1 MNLDVELVKTIWIS
15 LIEYLTVLLIGMVL
29 YRYSVL
35 YKIKENKQ
43 IKKQALT
50 DPLTGKGNRHKF
62 LTEMDLHIAKKNK
75 FAVCFMDLDGF
86 KHVNDTL
93 GHDAGDLLLIE
104 LGNMLEKNLPATSI
118 PYRLGGDEFAII
130 MDKVN
135 TIEEISKILDVLK
148 EGLKVPVV
156 IENTKIVLEYSLGVS
171 IYPTDG
177 ITRDELMIY
186 ADDAMYHI
194 KANGKNS
201 YYFHNEALKAQLNNK
216 KKMEIDLK
224 AALKN
229 GEFDI
234 EFQPRINLNNLED
247 ICLET
252 MIFWNHPVLGK
263 LNSEYFIKQA
273 EEMSIVIALDEYVLR
288 KACEKL
294 DNLNLNGYKNV
305 KMSINLSNTHAKR
318 HEFGD
323 RLYDILNEYK
333 LNRGDIQ
340 IEFTNK
346 INVKFLENYKYL
358 IDKLKDAGAL
368 ICISNLELKYESL
381 KLFRELKIDEI
392 KLNRGYISN
401 NSSFNK
407 NILNDIINVC
417 KDLDYMTTVICIENE
432 EELKYAL
439 NGTADKIQGNYLFKK
454 IDNGSLED
462 FLINYPELQIGIENM
477 IKKLQYKG

>member
-1 MNLDVELVKTIWIS
+1 MNIDMEFAKAVWFG
-15 LIEYLTVLLIGMVL
+15 LIEYLTILLTGMVL
-29 YRYSVL
+29 YRYSIL
-35 YKIKENKQ
+35 YKIKENIK
-43 IKKQALT
+43 IKKQAFT

-62 LTEMDLHIAKKNK
+62 LSEMDDHIKKNDK

-104 LGNMLEKNLPATSI
+104 LSNLLEKNLPITCV

-135 TIEEISKILDVLK
+135 TIEEISNILDKLKNGLK
-148 EGLKVPVV
+148 EPV
-156 IENTKIVLEYSLGVS
+156 IISETKIVLEYSLGVS

-177 ITRDELMIY
+177 TTRNELMMY
-186 ADDAMYHI
+186 ADDAMYFI
-194 KANGKNS
+194 KENGKNN
-201 YYFHNEALKAQLNNK
+201 YYFHNEALKAKLNNK

-224 AALKN
+224 EALKN

-234 EFQPRINLNNLED
+234 EFQPRINLNNLEE

-252 MIFWNHPVLGK
+252 LIFWNHPVLGK

-273 EEMSIVIALDEYVLR
+273 EEMSIIIYLDEFVLR
-288 KACEKL
+288 RSCEKL
-294 DNLNLNGYKNV
+294 DSLNLNGYKNV
-305 KMSINLSNTHAKR
+305 KIAINLSNTHAKR

-333 LNRGDIQ
+333 LKKGDIQ
-340 IEFTNK
+340 VEFTDK
-346 INVKFLENYKYL
+346 INIKYLESYKYL
-358 IDKLKDAGAL
+358 IDKLKEAGAL
-368 ICISNLELKYESL
+368 ICISNIELKYENL
-381 KLFRELKIDEI
+381 KLFKELKIDEI
-392 KLNRGYISN
+392 KVNSGYISN
-401 NSSFNK
+401 KSNFNK
-407 NILNDIINVC
+407 NILKDILNVY
-417 KDLDYMTTVICIENE
+417 KDLDYLSTVICIENE

-439 NGTADKIQGNYLFKK
+439 NSSADKIQGNYLFKK
-454 IDNGSLED
+454 VDNSSLVE
-462 FLINYPELQIGIENM
+462 FLNNYPNFKSGIESI

>member
-1 MNLDVELVKTIWIS
+1 MNLDVELVKAIWIG

-43 IKKQALT
+43 IKKQAFT

-62 LTEMDLHIAKKNK
+62 LSDMDDHLIKKEK

-104 LGNMLEKNLPATSI
+104 LSNMLEKNLPVTSI
-118 PYRLGGDEFAII
+118 SYRLGGDEFAII

-148 EGLKVPVV
+148 EGLKEPV
-156 IENTKIVLEYSLGVS
+156 IINNTKIVLEYSLGIS

-177 ITRDELMIY
+177 ITRNELMAY

-194 KANGKNS
+194 KENGKNS
-201 YYFHNEALKAQLNNK
+201 YYFHNDALKAQLNNK

-224 AALKN
+224 SALKN

-234 EFQPRINLNNLED
+234 EFQPRINLNNLNE

-252 MIFWNHPVLGK
+252 LIFWNHPVLGK

-273 EEMSIVIALDEYVLR
+273 EEMGIVIYLDEYVL
-288 KACEKL
+288 KKSCERL
-294 DNLNLNGYKNV
+294 DNLNLNGFKNV

-333 LNRGDIQ
+333 LNRGHIQ

-346 INVKFLENYKYL
+346 INVKFLESYKYL
-358 IDKLKDAGAL
+358 IDKLKEAGVS
-368 ICISNLELKYESL
+368 ICISNLELRYESL
-381 KLFRELKIDEI
+381 KLFKELKIDEI
-392 KLNRGYISN
+392 KINRGYISN
-401 NSSFNK
+401 KSNFNK
-407 NILNDIINVC
+407 NVLMDIINIC
-417 KDLDYMTTVICIENE
+417 KDLDYLTTVICIENE
-432 EELKYAL
+432 DELKYAL
-439 NGTADKIQGNYLFKK
+439 NGLADKIQGNYLFKK
-454 IDNGSLED
+454 VDSSSLEE
-462 FLINYPELQIGIENM
+462 FLTNYPSLQINIENM

>member
-1 MNLDVELVKTIWIS
+1 MDIDVELVRAIWIG
-15 LIEYLTVLLIGMVL
+15 LIEYLTVLLVGMVL

-62 LTEMDLHIAKKNK
+62 LTEMDEHLLKKNK

-104 LGNMLEKNLPATSI
+104 LSNMLEKNLPSTSV

-130 MDKVN
+130 MDKIN

-148 EGLKVPVV
+148 EGLKVPVI
-156 IENTKIVLEYSLGVS
+156 IEETKIVLEYSLGVA

-177 ITRDELMIY
+177 LTRNELMAY
-186 ADDAMYHI
+186 ADDAMYFI
-194 KANGKNS
+194 KENGKNS

-224 AALKN
+224 SALKN

-234 EFQPRINLNNLED
+234 EFQPRINLNNLDE

-252 MIFWNHPVLGK
+252 LIFWNHPVLGK
-263 LNSEYFIKQA
+263 LNSEYFIQQA
-273 EEMSIVIALDEYVLR
+273 EDIGLVIYLDEFVLR
-288 KACEKL
+288 KSCEKL

-305 KMSINLSNTHAKR
+305 KISINISNIHAKR

-323 RLYDILNEYK
+323 RLHDILEEYK

-340 IEFTNK
+340 LEFTNK
-346 INVKFLENYKYL
+346 IDSKHLESYKYL
-358 IDKLKDAGAL
+358 IDTLKDAGAS
-368 ICISNLELKYESL
+368 ICISNLELRYESL
-381 KLFRELKIDEI
+381 RIFKDIKIDEI
-392 KLNRGYISN
+392 KINTGYISN
-401 NSSFNK
+401 KSSFNK
-407 NILNDIINVC
+407 NILSDIINVC
-417 KDLDYMTTVICIENE
+417 KDLDYLTTVICIENE

-439 NGTADKIQGNYLFKK
+439 NGKADKIQGNYLFKK
-454 IDNGSLED
+454 VDKTDLEE
-462 FLINYPELQIGIENM
+462 FLANYPELKIGIENM

>member
-1 MNLDVELVKTIWIS
+1 MNIDIEFIRAAWIGIVQYLIILLV
-15 LIEYLTVLLIGMVL
+15 GMVL

-35 YKIKENKQ
+35 YKIKENVK
-43 IKKQALT
+43 IKKQAFT

-62 LTEMDLHIAKKNK
+62 LSEMDEHINKKEK

-104 LGNMLEKNLPATSI
+104 LANLLEKNLPSSCI

-130 MDKVN
+130 MDKIN
-135 TIEEISKILDVLK
+135 TIEEISNILDKLK
-148 EGLKVPVV
+148 DGLSQPV
-156 IENTKIVLEYSLGVS
+156 IIDETKIVLEYSLGVS

-177 ITRDELMIY
+177 TSRNELMAY
-186 ADDAMYHI
+186 ADDAMYFI
-194 KANGKNS
+194 KENGKNS
-201 YYFHNEALKAQLNNK
+201 YYFHNEALKAKLNNK

-224 AALKN
+224 EALKN

-234 EFQPRINLNNLED
+234 EFQPRINVNNLNE
-247 ICLET
+247 ICLEAL
-252 MIFWNHPVLGK
+252 IYWNHPVLGK
-263 LNSEYFIKQA
+263 LHSEYFIKQA
-273 EEMSIVIALDEYVLR
+273 EEMSIVIYLDEFVLR
-288 KACEKL
+288 RTCEKL

-346 INVKFLENYKYL
+346 ISIKHLESYKYL
-358 IDKLKDAGAL
+358 IDKLKEAGAS
-368 ICISNLELKYESL
+368 ICISNIELKYESL
-381 KLFRELKIDEI
+381 KLFKELKIDEI
-392 KLNRGYISN
+392 KLNSGYISN
-401 NSSFNK
+401 KSNFNK
-407 NILNDIINVC
+407 NILKDILNLYR
-417 KDLDYMTTVICIENE
+417 DLDYMTTVICIEDEN
-432 EELKYAL
+432 ELKYAL
-439 NGTADKIQGNYLFKK
+439 NGLADKIQGNYLFKK
-454 IDNGSLED
+454 VDNESLEE
-462 FLINYPELQIGIENM
+462 FLKNYPNFKNGIECM
-477 IKKLQYKG
+477 IKKLQNKG

>member
-1 MNLDVELVKTIWIS
+1 MNLDVELVKAIWIG

-35 YKIKENKQ
+35 HKIKENKQ
-43 IKKQALT
+43 IKKQAFT

-62 LTEMDLHIAKKNK
+62 LSEMEEHLAKKEK
-75 FAVCFMDLDGF
+75 FAICFMDLDGF

-104 LGNMLEKNLPATSI
+104 LSHMLEKNLPATSV

-130 MDKVN
+130 IDKIN

-148 EGLKVPVV
+148 EGLREPV
-156 IENTKIVLEYSLGVS
+156 IIDNTKIVLEYSLGVS

-177 ITRDELMIY
+177 ITRNELMTY

-194 KANGKNS
+194 KENGKNS
-201 YYFHNEALKAQLNNK
+201 YYFHNDALKAQLNNK

-224 AALKN
+224 SALKN

-234 EFQPRINLNNLED
+234 EFQPRINLNNLSE
-247 ICLET
+247 ICLEVL
-252 MIFWNHPVLGK
+252 IFWNHPVLGK

-273 EEMSIVIALDEYVLR
+273 EEMGIVIYLDEYVLKR
-288 KACEKL
+288 SCEKL
-294 DNLNLNGYKNV
+294 DNLNLNGYKNI

-346 INVKFLENYKYL
+346 INVKYLESYKYL

-368 ICISNLELKYESL
+368 ICISNLELRYESL
-381 KLFRELKIDEI
+381 KLFKELKIDEI
-392 KLNRGYISN
+392 KINRGYISN
-401 NSSFNK
+401 KSNFNK
-407 NILNDIINVC
+407 NILSDVINIC
-417 KDLDYMTTVICIENE
+417 KDLDYITTVICIENE

-439 NGTADKIQGNYLFKK
+439 NGLADKIQGNYLFKK
-454 IDNGSLED
+454 IDNASLEE
-462 FLINYPELQIGIENM
+462 FLINYPSLQINIENL

>member
-1 MNLDVELVKTIWIS
+1 MNIDVELVRAIWIG

-50 DPLTGKGNRHKF
+50 DPLTGRGNRHKF
-62 LTEMDLHIAKKNK
+62 LSEMDEHLLKKNK

-104 LGNMLEKNLPATSI
+104 LGNMLEKNLPTTSV

-130 MDKVN
+130 MDKIN
-135 TIEEISKILDVLK
+135 TIEEISKILDGLK
-148 EGLKVPVV
+148 EGLKVPVI
-156 IENTKIVLEYSLGVS
+156 IEETKIVLEYSLGVA

-177 ITRDELMIY
+177 LTRNELMAY
-186 ADDAMYHI
+186 ADDAMYFI
-194 KANGKNS
+194 KENGKNS

-234 EFQPRINLNNLED
+234 EFQPRINLNNLDE

-252 MIFWNHPVLGK
+252 LIFWKHPVLGK
-263 LNSEYFIKQA
+263 LNSEYFIQQA
-273 EEMSIVIALDEYVLR
+273 EDIGLVIYLDEFVLR
-288 KACEKL
+288 KSCEKL

-305 KMSINLSNTHAKR
+305 KISVNISNIHAKR

-323 RLYDILNEYK
+323 RLHDILEEYK

-340 IEFTNK
+340 LEFTNK
-346 INVKFLENYKYL
+346 IDAKHLESYKYL
-358 IDKLKDAGAL
+358 TDRLKDAGAS
-368 ICISNLELKYESL
+368 ICISNLELRYESL
-381 KLFRELKIDEI
+381 RLFKDIKVDEI
-392 KLNRGYISN
+392 KINRGYISN
-401 NSSFNK
+401 KSNFNK
-407 NILNDIINVC
+407 NILSDIINVC
-417 KDLDYMTTVICIENE
+417 KDLDYSATVICIENE

-439 NGTADKIQGNYLFKK
+439 NGKADKIQGNYLFKK
-454 IDNGSLED
+454 IDNNNLEE
-462 FLINYPELQIGIENM
+462 FLVNYPELKIGIENM